1 MILSR
6 LRIFYWHIHQNMNM
20 FYISLNDNAM
30 ILLFITSK
38 MTRIYT
44 LRTTPHQ
51 AVTFVYFYRYIED
64 FFFVFFCI
72 SRICILINAI
82 WVFVDFLLK
91 RWKQFIFVLSF
102 LKKKI
107 FVLFQCTLKLE
118 TSSYLP
124 SLCRSSSFTFR
135 ACSNAVLET
144 NIKNFF

>member
-1 MILSR
+1 
-6 LRIFYWHIHQNMNM
+6 MNM

-64 FFFVFFCI
+64 FFFVFFLHFTDLHFNKCH
-72 SRICILINAI
+72 
-82 WVFVDFLLK
+82 
-91 RWKQFIFVLSF
+91 LSF
-102 LKKKI
+102 CRFFVEKMKTI
-107 FVLFQCTLKLE
+107 YFCSFFFEEENFCFVLFQCTLKLE

-144 NIKNFF
+144 NIKFFLGTYTFEKL

>member
-1 MILSR
+1 
-6 LRIFYWHIHQNMNM
+6 
-20 FYISLNDNAM
+20 M

-51 AVTFVYFYRYIED
+51 AVTFVYFYRYIE
-64 FFFVFFCI
+64 VFFRLFLHFTDLHFNKCHL
-72 SRICILINAI
+72 SFCR
-82 WVFVDFLLK
+82 FLLK

-102 LKKKI
+102 LKKK
-107 FVLFQCTLKLE
+107 FFFQWTLKLE

-124 SLCRSSSFTFR
+124 SLCRNSSFTFR

-144 NIKNFF
+144 HKKNLLGTYMFLKNCDNISSGSFSELYRYLILRK